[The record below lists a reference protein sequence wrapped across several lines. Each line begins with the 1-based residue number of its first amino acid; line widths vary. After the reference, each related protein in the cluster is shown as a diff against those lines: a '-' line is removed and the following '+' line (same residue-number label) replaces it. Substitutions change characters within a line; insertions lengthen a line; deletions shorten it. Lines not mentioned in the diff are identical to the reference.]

1 MASVSFTPTF
11 SHTPWVDNRDR
22 VQASGP
28 NGFNVRFAALQADL
42 GALSGVV
49 TQIDTALDALEAG
62 PGAQT
67 RVVTLPPI
75 LVATSGGGAW
85 ALDTSG
91 NAVRPAV
98 QTSLSGIAPAV
109 LPQGVRVSSLR
120 ATGVNTGAGSLR
132 VNLMRARLTG
142 AGASDRLARVTGDA
156 NPFDN
161 TVATDPAFSTVDN
174 TTFRYFVLATLDNAA
189 TTDSVSLSGFQISY
203 LA

>member
-1 MASVSFTPTF
+1 MANVSFNPTF
-11 SHTPWVDNRDR
+11 SHSPWVDNRDR

-42 GALSGVV
+42 GALSTVV
-49 TQIDTALDALEAG
+49 SQIDVALDQLEAG

-91 NAVRPAV
+91 NAVRPAA
-98 QTSLSGIAPAV
+98 QTSLSGITPAV
-109 LPQGVRVSSLR
+109 LPQGVRLASLR
-120 ATGVNTGAGSLR
+120 ATGVNSGTGSLR
-132 VNLMRARLTG
+132 VNLMRASLAG
-142 AGASDRLARVTGDA
+142 AGTSERLARVTGDA

-161 TVATDPAFSTVDN
+161 SVSVDPALAVVDN
-174 TTFRYFVLATLDNAA
+174 STHRYFLLATLDNA
-189 TTDSVSLSGFQISY
+189 TGTDSVSLSGFQISY

>member
-1 MASVSFTPTF
+1 MANVSFTPTF
-11 SHTPWVDNRDR
+11 SHSPWVDNRDR
-22 VQASGP
+22 VQAAGP

-42 GALSGVV
+42 GALAGVV
-49 TQIDTALDALEAG
+49 SQIDAALDTLEAG

-85 ALDTSG
+85 ALDSSG
-91 NAVRPAV
+91 NAVRPAA

-109 LPQGVRVSSLR
+109 LPQGVRLSSLR
-120 ATGVNTGAGSLR
+120 GAGINSGAGSLR

-142 AGASDRLARVTGDA
+142 AGTSDRLARVTGDA

-161 TVATDPAFSTVDN
+161 TVAVDPALAVVDN
-174 TTFRYFVLATLDNAA
+174 VAFRYFVLATLDGAA